1 MADAI
6 GIDIVE
12 TARIAKDLSTYGDR
26 FLNRILGPDEL
37 KLYEQRADRIQFL
50 AGRFAAKEAVVKAL
64 GRYLSRRP
72 AWASIQIV
80 YDDSGNPELLLPSDL
95 QDQLARVR
103 CLVSISHSR
112 SSAVAMA
119 VFTEE

>member
-12 TARIAKDLSTYGDR
+12 TARIAKALSTYGDR
-26 FLNRILGPDEL
+26 FLKRILGPDEL
-37 KLYEQRADRIQFL
+37 KLFEQRADRIQFL

-72 AWASIQIV
+72 ALASLQIV
-80 YDDSGNPELLLPSDL
+80 YDESGNPELLLPSKL
-95 QDQLARVR
+95 QSQLARVR

-119 VFTEE
+119 VFTEK

>member
-12 TARIAKDLSTYGDR
+12 TTRIAKALSTYGDR
-26 FLNRILGPDEL
+26 FLKRILGPDEL
-37 KLYEQRADRIQFL
+37 DLFEQRADRIQFL

-72 AWASIQIV
+72 ALASLQIV
-80 YDDSGNPELLLPSDL
+80 YDDSGNPELLLPLDL
-95 QDQLARVR
+95 QGQLARVR

-119 VFTEE
+119 VLTER

>member
-12 TARIAKDLSTYGDR
+12 SARIAKALSTYGDR
-26 FLNRILGPDEL
+26 FLRRILGPAEL
-37 KLYEQRADRIQFL
+37 ELFEQRADKIQFL

-72 AWASIQIV
+72 AWVSLQIV

-95 QDQLARVR
+95 HDQLLRVR

-119 VFTEE
+119 VFTEI

>member
-12 TARIAKDLSTYGDR
+12 TTRIAKALSTYGDR
-26 FLNRILGPDEL
+26 FLKRILGPDEL
-37 KLYEQRADRIQFL
+37 ELFERRADRIQFL

-72 AWASIQIV
+72 ALASLQIV
-80 YDDSGNPELLLPSDL
+80 YDDSGNPELLLPLDL
-95 QDQLARVR
+95 QGQLARVR

-119 VFTEE
+119 VLTER